1 MKAAKELDPN
11 NSLILDWLGDAYYF
25 NGKTQEAIIEWTN
38 AIKLGSTNEFLPKK
52 IESKKYYAPT
62 N

>member
-38 AIKLGSTNEFLPKK
+38 AIKLGSTNELLPKK